1 MDASSAFKDT
11 LPTTPEALVE
21 TLENAGIAFTR
32 HEHPPLRTV
41 EESKGHRSDM
51 VGTHVKN
58 LYLRDRKKRNFLVV
72 AQEDREIDLKALQDK
87 IGADR
92 LSFGSADRLFEFLG
106 VRPGAD
112 TALGPAERRKYG
124 DYEAPRDRTT
134 GELLAQPVT
143 MVPLAFDTYG
153 RWGEAAADALKRWAR
168 RRLTRP
174 DAARSVRRAG
184 LFQQVLARWRAAGS
198 CPLQRGNFEAFAACV
213 GMNAGPEATEELLVG
228 PVPYVRYLTDRATM
242 AAG

>member
-41 EESKGHRSDM
+41 EESKGHRGDM

-106 VRPGAD
+106 VRPGAVSPFTVIND
-112 TALGPAERRKYG
+112 TQHRVRLALESSLMEADMLYFHPLVNDLTLGVTPDGLRKFL
-124 DYEAPRDRTT
+124 EVT
-134 GELLAQPVT
+134 GHEPM
-143 MVPLAFDTYG
+143 MVSL
-153 RWGEAAADALKRWAR
+153 
-168 RRLTRP
+168 
-174 DAARSVRRAG
+174 
-184 LFQQVLARWRAAGS
+184 
-198 CPLQRGNFEAFAACV
+198 
-213 GMNAGPEATEELLVG
+213 
-228 PVPYVRYLTDRATM
+228 
-242 AAG
+242 